1 MLKAKKFGSTIY
13 FFCKESFYFKVSNK
27 MVKGGE
33 CLCKWRSWNSE
44 YFLQVPFSMIRD
56 YNFVATFWLVSNPK
70 TWKTYLFVVFFSLF
84 IKLLYYFL
92 YIVLVFIFRANFY
105 QLENNF
111 QTNWYYRYLY
121 EVRGAPVLPAVNI
134 KNKIGKINQ
143 IVQTITNLLVVMSY
157 STVILSRFTSKL
169 ENSWKIV

>member
-1 MLKAKKFGSTIY
+1 MV
-13 FFCKESFYFKVSNK
+13 SFQSKNL
-27 MVKGGE
+27 E
-33 CLCKWRSWNSE
+33 N
-44 YFLQVPFSMIRD
+44 I
-56 YNFVATFWLVSNPK
+56 FVC
-70 TWKTYLFVVFFSLF
+70 VVFFSLF

-169 ENSWKIV
+169 ENCWKIVQSWNVQKIHWCLVWMYSLLNSGK

>member
-1 MLKAKKFGSTIY
+1 MNKLEFRIFPPSPIFNDQRLK
-13 FFCKESFYFKVSNK
+13 FC
-27 MVKGGE
+27 G
-33 CLCKWRSWNSE
+33 
-44 YFLQVPFSMIRD
+44 YFLVSFQSE
-56 YNFVATFWLVSNPK
+56 NLENTFVCVS
-70 TWKTYLFVVFFSLF
+70 FFSLF

-121 EVRGAPVLPAVNI
+121 EVRVAPVLPAVNI

-143 IVQTITNLLVVMSY
+143 IVQTITNLLLVMSY
-157 STVILSRFTSKL
+157 CHIIQIYFKIRKQL
-169 ENSWKIV
+169 ENCIELKCRDDTLMSGLAVFTVK